1 MKATQKTLKVLSIFW
16 GDVANG
22 FVLISHNSFAL
33 IGVAVIFLGLTLG
46 LQPDLRQA
54 GQLQLMEW
62 LQDQQDTFS
71 SLVTGTAT
79 DRVTAMNPKDLP
91 KPQALVTQWLSRKY
105 NIAPEPMA
113 ALVAESFTAGTKAK
127 IDPLL
132 ILAVMAVESGFNPI
146 AQSPMGAQGLM
157 QIMPH
162 VHSDKYQRFGG
173 KLAAFDAIANVRVG
187 VRVLQE
193 CIARAGSPEAGLR
206 LYVGAGNLEDDGG
219 YAAKVQAEQ
228 TRLQAVFS
236 GHPVPMSAP
245 VPDAKPVVWHA
256 DNHPTGDTLSQPRQ
270 EL

>member
-1 MKATQKTLKVLSIFW
+1 MNATQSIGQALRVVM
-16 GDVANG
+16 GDIVHG
-22 FVLISHNSFAL
+22 FMEITHNSFAL
-33 IGVAVIFLGLTLG
+33 VGLAVIFFGLTIS
-46 LQPDLRQA
+46 LQPQLRQA
-54 GQLQLMEW
+54 GELQLMEW
-62 LQDQQDTFS
+62 LQDNQETFS

-91 KPQALVTQWLSRKY
+91 KPQSAVTHWLSRKY

-113 ALVAESFTAGTKAK
+113 ALVAESFSAGAKAK

-157 QIMPH
+157 QVMPQ
-162 VHSDKYQRFGG
+162 VHSDKYTRFGG
-173 KLAAFDAIANVRVG
+173 RLAAFDALANLRVG
-187 VRVLQE
+187 VKVLQE

-206 LYVGAGNLEDDGG
+206 LYVGAGNLDDDGG
-219 YAAKVQAEQ
+219 YAAKVLAEQ

-236 GHPVPMSAP
+236 GPPAP
-245 VPDAKPVVWHA
+245 VLAPAPEAKPVVWHA
-256 DNHPTGDTLSQPRQ
+256 DKHPIGDTLRLSRQ